1 MREHRFAAAAV
12 VLAIV
17 AAARVASTWTVFS
30 QTVDEPTHLRS
41 GLHLLISGN
50 YTIDP
55 EHPPLARVLFALH
68 SRLAGKP
75 EEPDPL
81 LDDEHYLGTLAG
93 MRAGNLPFLLLA
105 IAIVFFWTRELFG
118 APAAVVAV
126 ALFGALPPILGH
138 AGLATT
144 DMAAAATVAAAL
156 YALWRWLE
164 EPSLAKATM
173 LGAAIGIGLLSKFSF
188 VIFFASA
195 AIVFVIAR
203 RPRRIAQVAQL
214 VPATLIAAILVWAG
228 YLFDTGTLNEAR
240 LIAFG
245 SDRIQYQAATYA
257 KTPGYDWVRPD
268 LIERYRAFA
277 EETVR
282 KTGYAGIDFVDW
294 ARAAG
299 YPSPLAGRSGRDTMI
314 GAPAL
319 PRLDAK
325 ARLLEP
331 FRRTRQW
338 IAMHVPLPAPLFFAG
353 LEEVQAHSSL
363 GHPAFLLGDWR
374 AHGWWY
380 YFPVLL
386 FFKTPLPFLLLTLL
400 GTALLLKRQPAIAI
414 APFVMLLPLLRIG
427 INIGLRHALPLYPM
441 LTMSAAFGVVWLWRR
456 QRLTR
461 AIAGVLLLW
470 FFVSTTVA
478 HPDYLAWF
486 NEAAGEEPERIAVDS
501 NLDWGQDLLR
511 LRAEVRRSRI
521 EPLHLAYFG
530 SANATAHHVAHLP
543 VPEDNRC
550 IAGWVAISETMRVT
564 QHDHY
569 AWLDAYRPVKRIGRS
584 IRLYSI
590 ADCATSRT
598 PAPVPAR

>member
-1 MREHRFAAAAV
+1 MRERRFAAAAV

-17 AAARVASTWTVFS
+17 AAARVASTWMVFS

-41 GLHLLISGN
+41 GLHLLISRN
-50 YTIDP
+50 YTTDP
-55 EHPPLARVLFALH
+55 EHPPLARVLFALD

-81 LDDEHYLGTLAG
+81 LDDEHYLRTLAG
-93 MRAGNLPFLLLA
+93 MRAGNLPFLFLA
-105 IAIVFFWTRELFG
+105 VAMVFFWTRDLFG
-118 APAAVVAV
+118 APIAVVAV

-144 DMAAAATVAAAL
+144 DLAAAATVIAAL

-164 EPSLAKATM
+164 APSLAKAAI
-173 LGAAIGIGLLSKFSF
+173 LGVAIGIGLLSKFSF
-188 VIFFASA
+188 VIFFGSA
-195 AIVFVIAR
+195 AIVFLVAR
-203 RPRRIAQVAQL
+203 RPRRIGQL
-214 VPATLIAAILVWAG
+214 VPAALIAAISVWAG
-228 YLFDTGTLNEAR
+228 YLFDTGILNDAR
-240 LIAFG
+240 LTAFD
-245 SDRIQYQAATYA
+245 SNKIQYQAATYA

-277 EETVR
+277 EETGR
-282 KTGYAGIDFVDW
+282 STGYAGIDFVDW

-299 YPSPLAGRSGRDTMI
+299 YPSPLSGRSGRDTMI
-314 GAPAL
+314 GAPPL
-319 PRLDAK
+319 PNPGAK

-331 FRRTRQW
+331 FRLTRQW

-353 LEEVQAHSSL
+353 FEEVQAHSSL
-363 GHPAFLLGDWR
+363 GHPAFLLGDRR

-386 FFKTPLPFLLLTLL
+386 FFKTPVPFLLLTLL
-400 GTALLLKRQPAIAI
+400 GIALLVKHQPAIAI

-456 QRLTR
+456 RRLTR
-461 AIAGVLLLW
+461 VIAVVLLLW
-470 FFVSTTVA
+470 FFVSTTLA
-478 HPDYLAWF
+478 HPDYFAWF
-486 NEAAGEEPERIAVDS
+486 NEAAGEDPERIAVDS

-511 LRAEVRRSRI
+511 LRAEVRRSNI
-521 EPLHLAYFG
+521 APLYLAYFG
-530 SANATAHHVAHLP
+530 SANGTAHGIAGLP

-550 IAGWVAISETMRVT
+550 IEGWIAISETMRVM
-564 QHDHY
+564 QHEHY
-569 AWLDAYRPVKRIGRS
+569 AWLDDFRPLKRIGRS
-584 IRLYSI
+584 IRLYAI
-590 ADCATSRT
+590 PHGACGR
-598 PAPVPAR
+598 